1 MTSPAR
7 TRIYAKDD
15 MLKTIRN
22 LLNGLAFGITET
34 VPGVSGGT
42 IAIILGFYDELIGA
56 INNFRKEPK
65 RYLKFLLPILAGVIV
80 GFVAFSGVMTYLL
93 TNYTLPTMTFFIG
106 LIVGIIPIIFA
117 KVKEPEGGLR
127 SGRLAMIGLPALLVI
142 VLAGLKGV
150 EIREPV
156 DVIAGIDF
164 PYMLFLLL
172 AGAIAAMA
180 LVVPGIS
187 GSFVLLLIGIYPLAT
202 YSISSIRY
210 LISDPSTAL
219 LLDICKVL
227 VPLGIGVV
235 IGGLLMCRLIEGL
248 LTRHYK
254 IAYSIILGL
263 LLGSIYA
270 LLRAQ
275 ILEQSGIQAQT
286 VIIAVITCVAGC
298 VLSYNL
304 GKKRL

>member
-1 MTSPAR
+1 
-7 TRIYAKDD
+7 

-56 INNFRKEPK
+56 INNFRKDP
-65 RYLKFLLPILAGVIV
+65 RGYLKILLPMLIGVII
-80 GFVAFSGVMTYLL
+80 GFVAFSSLMYYLL
-93 TNYTLPTMTFFIG
+93 TNYTLPTMTFFVG
-106 LIVGIIPIIFA
+106 LIIGIIPIIFS
-117 KVKEPEGGLR
+117 KVKEPDGRLK
-127 SGRLAMIGLPALLVI
+127 SGRVAIIGVPALFVI
-142 VLAGLKGV
+142 VIASLSGATV
-150 EIREPV
+150 IDAPE
-156 DVIAGIDF
+156 VIATIGIK
-164 PYMLFLLL
+164 YMLFLVL
-172 AGAIAAMA
+172 AGAIAAAA

-210 LISDPSTAL
+210 LITEPGTAA
-219 LLDICKVL
+219 LLDIIKVL
-227 VPLGIGVV
+227 VPLGIGVI
-235 IGGLLMCRLIEGL
+235 IGGLLMCRFIEGL
-248 LTRHYK
+248 LTKHYT

-263 LLGSIYA
+263 LLGSVYA
-270 LLRAQ
+270 LLKDQ
-275 ILEQSGIQAQT
+275 FITQSGVQAP
-286 VIIAVITCVAGC
+286 VIVAAVITCAAGC

>member
-1 MTSPAR
+1 
-7 TRIYAKDD
+7 

-187 GSFVLLLIGIYPLAT
+187 GSFVLLLIGIYPLAI
-202 YSISSIRY
+202 YSVSMVRH
-210 LISDPSTAL
+210 LITEPSTEL
-219 LLDICKVL
+219 FLDICKVL
-227 VPLGIGVV
+227 VPLGIGII
-235 IGGLLMCRLIEGL
+235 IGGLTMCRIIEGL
-248 LTRHYK
+248 LEKHYT

-263 LLGSIYA
+263 LAGSVYA
-270 LLRAQ
+270 LLREQ
-275 ILEQSGIQAQT
+275 ILTQGDAGVAAV
-286 VIIAVITCVAGC
+286 VIAIITCAAGGF
-298 VLSYNL
+298 LSYNL